1 MFGRKDK
8 LAKQDK
14 ATRELQAGGV
24 YSLGRGP
31 HPYVLEPRTTEA
43 IKKKKIYGF
52 WPGVWYVTVLSLLL
66 FWIPP
71 FGQMIAGYV
80 GGRKAGTPT
89 KGLVAAFVPVSFLFF
104 LFVLVTMGV
113 MVEEI
118 GWVFGLPLAGATF
131 MATNLPVV
139 GSFVEFGTVYI
150 QTFVDALWSGLPFI
164 SPYILTVLF
173 GYVGGILS
181 LQHQREVD
189 EGEHSQFVPLL
200 PVEQTPQPT
209 EVQPQPMP
217 AAPQPQPTEER
228 AVPLVMGKKPE
239 GWDMKRDKKRPKW

>member
-1 MFGRKDK
+1 MFGRKSK

-14 ATRELQAGGV
+14 ATRQLQAGGV
-24 YSLGRGP
+24 YSLGHGP
-31 HPYVLEPRTTEA
+31 HPYVLEQSTTEA

-52 WPGVWYVTVLSLLL
+52 WSGVWYVTTLSILL

-71 FGQMIAGYV
+71 FGQMLAGYV
-80 GGRKAGTPT
+80 GGRKAGTPM

-104 LFVLVTMGV
+104 LFLLVTMGV
-113 MVEEI
+113 MVEEV

-164 SPYILTVLF
+164 SLYILTVIF

-189 EGEHSQFVPLL
+189 EGEHSHFVPLL
-200 PVEQTPQPT
+200 PVGQTPQP
-209 EVQPQPMP
+209 EPGM
-217 AAPQPQPTEER
+217 PQPQQSEKRE
-228 AVPLVMGKKPE
+228 VPLVMGKKPE